1 MRNFDMENAL
11 VNIKQ
16 EWLDAIK
23 SHMTS
28 IGFQETDWGYERVR
42 IAREP
47 GQTISINGRIMQQP
61 GKEIEIK
68 QLVCFQGDGWVADMD
83 ESNKVEFTQIKFETY
98 QGNDLV
104 LQHEEAFYWDEP
116 NYFIDIFNQ
125 AFNK

>member
-1 MRNFDMENAL
+1 MRNFDMENVL
-11 VNIKQ
+11 VSLKQ
-16 EWLDAIK
+16 EWDNAIK
-23 SHMTS
+23 SHMDS
-28 IGFQETDWGYERVR
+28 HGFQETDWGYERIR

-61 GKEIEIK
+61 GKEIVIK
-68 QLVCFQGDGWVADMD
+68 QLLYYLGDGWVADTD
-83 ESNKVEFTQIKFETY
+83 ETNKVEFSQFKFETY

>member
-1 MRNFDMENAL
+1 MENAL

-16 EWLDAIK
+16 EWNDVIK
-23 SHMTS
+23 SHILS
-28 IGFQETDWGYERVR
+28 QGFQETEFGYEKIR

-61 GKEIEIK
+61 GKEIKIK
-68 QLVCFQGDGWVADMD
+68 QLVCVQGDGWVADMD

-104 LQHEEAFYWDEP
+104 MQYEEAFYWDNP
-116 NYFIDIFNQ
+116 NYFIEL
-125 AFNK
+125 FNKAFK